1 MSKTKASRPNK
12 WREDRRFFLCVDGI
26 GAGDDFFN
34 NGPRRFVCGAKMFDT
49 TTLDQRK
56 QRVAANLGDDPPL
69 ILIGAGRP
77 VAKPGGL
84 DQTYP
89 FSPHPEYYWLTGS
102 RRWGGVLAFD
112 AHEGWTHFVRPVDAA
127 ERLWEGDV
135 ASPEGTDIKELE
147 AWLKARTGRPFAVVG
162 GPGAGV
168 KGDEATSADVKSRID
183 AARRPKDSAE
193 LELLRRAAQATTA
206 GFTRAREV
214 VKPGVTERAI
224 QIEIEAEFFRH
235 GADDVGYGTIVA
247 TGSHAAVLH
256 FQPGEKIVG
265 EEDVVLIDAG
275 GAIAGYTS
283 DVTRTFPAGER
294 FNAEQQAIYDV
305 VLAAQLAGIAKCHA
319 GMEWR
324 DVHRTAAAELAAG
337 LRDLSILKIG
347 VEESLDSEAIA
358 LFFPHGVGHMVGLGV
373 RDVGGRALGREA
385 DRLYCGARL
394 RVDLPIQ
401 EGFVMTIE
409 PGIYFVPAIL
419 DDAQRRERFKNAVAW
434 NHLERWR
441 NVGGIRIE
449 DNVLVRSGEPQVI
462 TAGIPK

>member
-1 MSKTKASRPNK
+1 
-12 WREDRRFFLCVDGI
+12 
-26 GAGDDFFN
+26 
-34 NGPRRFVCGAKMFDT
+34 
-49 TTLDQRK
+49 
-56 QRVAANLGDDPPL
+56 
-69 ILIGAGRP
+69 
-77 VAKPGGL
+77 
-84 DQTYP
+84 
-89 FSPHPEYYWLTGS
+89 
-102 RRWGGVLAFD
+102 
-112 AHEGWTHFVRPVDAA
+112 
-127 ERLWEGDV
+127 
-135 ASPEGTDIKELE
+135 
-147 AWLKARTGRPFAVVG
+147 
-162 GPGAGV
+162 
-168 KGDEATSADVKSRID
+168 
-183 AARRPKDSAE
+183 
-193 LELLRRAAQATTA
+193 
-206 GFTRAREV
+206 
-214 VKPGVTERAI
+214 
-224 QIEIEAEFFRH
+224 
-235 GADDVGYGTIVA
+235 VA

-283 DVTRTFPAGER
+283 DVTRTFPAGNQ
-294 FNAEQQAIYDV
+294 FTAEQQAIYDV
-305 VLAAQLAGIAKCHA
+305 VLAAQLAGIAKCRA
-319 GMEWR
+319 GVEWH
-324 DVHRTAAAELAAG
+324 DVHHTAAAELAAG